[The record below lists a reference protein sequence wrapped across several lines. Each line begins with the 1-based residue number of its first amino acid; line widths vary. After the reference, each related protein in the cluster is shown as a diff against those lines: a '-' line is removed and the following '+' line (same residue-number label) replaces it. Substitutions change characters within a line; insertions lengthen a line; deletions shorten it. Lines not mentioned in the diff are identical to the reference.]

1 MSVKNFTVSIE
12 YNGELEPEYEKQVA
26 DNIAAA
32 VWHELE
38 NVGLTPIE
46 SHAYAEGVVVE
57 PDNLDRAKLV
67 ELVKDIDSNTSA
79 DIFFDAEKYN
89 EPGLQ
94 SEIDALFENIK
105 ALKELLGIKDGE

>member
-1 MSVKNFTVSIE
+1 MSKKSFIVTIE

-26 DNIAAA
+26 DYIAGA

-57 PDNLDRAKLV
+57 PDTKLV
-67 ELVKDIDSNTSA
+67 ELVNNISSNVTQ
-79 DIFFDAEKYN
+79 DIFFDAEENN
-89 EPGLQ
+89 EPGLK
-94 SEIDALFENIK
+94 SEIDALFENVN
-105 ALKELLGIKDGE
+105 ELRKLFGLNPIE